1 MKVTMPVTNQELIEA
16 MLKRLRNVIGTELI
30 EASEMLPEL
39 SPSPYIA
46 AYAAAKRL
54 EAEQDP
60 GSYVLTMDAAII
72 MNALMS
78 TDECN
83 KAFFE

>member
-1 MKVTMPVTNQELIEA
+1 MKVTMPVTNQELIDA
-16 MLKRLRNVIGTELI
+16 MLKHLHGIIGTELI
-30 EASEMLPEL
+30 EASKMLPEL

-54 EAEQDP
+54 ETDQALE
-60 GSYVLTMDAAII
+60 SYVLTTDSAII

-78 TDECN
+78 TNECY